1 MIDLQKLNIK
11 NKIKLFKKLYQEISG
26 KGIQG
31 DTELAHINTE
41 EAQLLKLHG
50 GAGTINEE
58 TSILGLRAL
67 NIRDAHERPEA
78 MEEASTPFVGL
89 ESNKVLL
96 GISLL
101 ESSEKRVIYPV
112 EDYEIDNVSN
122 KIIRLILSYS
132 NYQIPKK

>member
-1 MIDLQKLNIK
+1 MHARVVLSD
-11 NKIKLFKKLYQEISG
+11 S
-26 KGIQG
+26 
-31 DTELAHINTE
+31 
-41 EAQLLKLHG
+41 
-50 GAGTINEE
+50 GTINEE

-101 ESSEKRVIYPV
+101 ESTDKRVIHPV

-122 KIIRLILSYS
+122 KMVRLLLSYS